1 MQIGLKVNKNFKKD
15 LIALYDLIGIK
26 QKELGSFYGLIENEE
41 YNNEK
46 ISRYVDEFLDECE
59 LENTKENY
67 LALLSRLI
75 NLRDEQFIQT
85 LLKVKNTQEEIEK
98 KRALAY
104 LWTKNFHIKRHEEL
118 LKEIE
123 KRELLNKFYREL
135 LWGIHRIGLILS
147 DWQYEW
153 NSYIINNI
161 NLKLREK
168 YGEKVIEFLRE
179 NDLFQ
184 RDEDGNLTD
193 RSYSVLVEKNG
204 KYEIFAYA
212 QFFGNYVDSITEEF
226 GVLLK
231 KLTVLDEDD
240 TNQKENYLRY
250 LEAVQ
255 VAFAEKDTRMLL
267 SRWKE
272 VDRAW
277 MDITSP
283 IQIGHPLEYY
293 EDHYRKAVALEWDV
307 RVSNPQ
313 KLEANR
319 AYESILDMYNLLFK
333 NLDEKYIGVK
343 HRTEDNLKR
352 VQLYIGRPALF
363 YASEFNGLFS
373 AQVVPNDE
381 QVSKERGK
389 KIFAFAQNIL
399 DTQRAKPFLK
409 IDRVVFGEDF
419 MKKERELIFKKE
431 KIWHK
436 VYEVSTIGHEFGH
449 ILWLDYDSE
458 MQMNR
463 SGVFKNI
470 EEFKATTGGLVA
482 FFLNEDEEIKEYV
495 FLELIKRAI
504 GLIAWR
510 EVGEVEPYYCEGL
523 IHLQALFDSDV
534 LEFNE
539 KLSLHVENE
548 KYEKLKNWYLKTYK
562 ELALH
567 YLKKQDAKEF
577 LDKFIYKKDG
587 DYLPKDR
594 NVEDFV
600 EYYWALYQDI
610 GREIDKT
617 VDKKEWLIGA

>member
-1 MQIGLKVNKNFKKD
+1 MEKKFKND
-15 LIALYDLIGIK
+15 LILFYNLISNR
-26 QKELGSFYGLIENEE
+26 QRELGSFYALVEDESYINVELSI
-41 YNNEK
+41 Y
-46 ISRYVDEFLDECE
+46 IDEFLDECQLKHE
-59 LENTKENY
+59 KENY
-67 LALLSRLI
+67 MALLSRLI
-75 NLRDEQFIQT
+75 NLRDEQFVQI
-85 LLKVKNTQEEIEK
+85 LLKAKNTQEEIEK

-104 LWTKNFHIKRHEEL
+104 LWTKNFHIKRHKKL

-123 KRELLNKFYREL
+123 KKELLNKFYREL
-135 LWGIHRIGLILS
+135 LWGVHKIGLILS

-153 NSYIINNI
+153 NSYIINNL
-161 NLKLREK
+161 NLKLKEK
-168 YGEKVIEFLRE
+168 YGEKVIEFLKE
-179 NDLFQ
+179 NNLFE
-184 RDEDGNLTD
+184 RDENGNLTD

-204 KYEIFAYA
+204 KYEILAYA
-212 QFFGNYVDSITEEF
+212 KFFENYVNSITEEF
-226 GVLLK
+226 GILLK
-231 KLTVLDEDD
+231 KLTVLNEDD

-255 VAFAEKDTRMLL
+255 AAFAEKNIQMLL
-267 SRWKE
+267 SRWQE
-272 VDRAW
+272 VDRRW

-283 IQIGHPLEYY
+283 IQVGHPLEYY
-293 EDHYRKAVALEWDV
+293 EDHYRKAVALEWDI
-307 RVSNPQ
+307 RVSDPQ

-319 AYESILDMYNLLFK
+319 TYESILDMYNLFFK
-333 NLDEKYIGVK
+333 DLDEKYIGIK

-409 IDRVVFGEDF
+409 INRVVFGEDF

-449 ILWLDYDSE
+449 ILWLDHDSE
-458 MQMNR
+458 MQMNA

-482 FFLNEDEEIKEYV
+482 FFLNEDEETKEYV

-510 EVGEVEPYYCEGL
+510 EVREVEPYYCEGL
-523 IHLQALFDSDV
+523 IHLRALFDSGV
-534 LEFNE
+534 LEFDE
-539 KLSLHVENE
+539 KLSLHVEDE
-548 KYEKLKNWYLKTYK
+548 KYERLKNWYFQTYK

-567 YLKKQDAKEF
+567 YLKKRDAKEF
-577 LDKFIYKKDG
+577 LDRFVYKKDG
-587 DYLPKDR
+587 DYLPKDK

-600 EYYWALYQDI
+600 EYYWTLYQDI
-610 GREIDKT
+610 GREIDDT
-617 VDKKEWLIGA
+617 VDKKDWLS